1 MLVTSGP
8 SGACIDNADSFKP
21 LDEIAD
27 LIRSLTY
34 GEMVEV
40 ASELR
45 KAPVET
51 KQIDK
56 LATLI
61 RCLTYGEMIELASEL
76 RKAAEAR
83 EITAETLPA
92 ILHRWASKHVK

>member
-1 MLVTSGP
+1 MFATSEP
-8 SGACIDNADSFKP
+8 SAACIDNADSFKP
-21 LDEIAD
+21 LDEITEV
-27 LIRSLTY
+27 IRSLTY

-61 RCLTYGEMIELASEL
+61 RLSDLRRNDRTRLRIAESCGSEGNHGRNSSGNPSPMGE
-76 RKAAEAR
+76 
-83 EITAETLPA
+83 
-92 ILHRWASKHVK
+92 

>member
-1 MLVTSGP
+1 
-8 SGACIDNADSFKP
+8 
-21 LDEIAD
+21 
-27 LIRSLTY
+27 
-34 GEMVEV
+34 
-40 ASELR
+40 LR

-61 RCLTYGEMIELASEL
+61 RCLTYGEMLELASEL
-76 RKAAEAR
+76 QKTAAAR

-92 ILHRWASKHVK
+92 ILHRWASKT